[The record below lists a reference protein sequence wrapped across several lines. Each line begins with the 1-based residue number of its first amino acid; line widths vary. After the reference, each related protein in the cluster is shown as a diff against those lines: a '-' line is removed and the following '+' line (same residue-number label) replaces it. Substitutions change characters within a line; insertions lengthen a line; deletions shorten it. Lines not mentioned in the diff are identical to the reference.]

1 MAEDKK
7 LTQLIINELTKA
19 QYEALGDNV
28 NEDEIYVITDD
39 EVEIKSDG
47 ETIVGKGTKADPLA
61 ISPEFIEK
69 VDTEISDRQNA
80 ISSLEQSINNTINEL
95 DEKLTES
102 DANLQDQIAANSES
116 ITNLDKNKVNK
127 SSLGIASGVATLDA
141 NAKVPMSQIN
151 DSLLGNV
158 QYQGLYDV
166 STNTPNLDIVETKG
180 HYYVV
185 SVAGDRFDISFEV
198 GDWIISNGVT
208 WDKVDN
214 TDAVSSVNGRTGNVV
229 ITKEDID
236 LSEHVKFTDYAGQDK
251 AGVIKTSNG
260 FGMSISATGCP
271 LAVTATKSEYDSV
284 NATYFIG
291 KGTLENIKNDLVKRA
306 VTENDITLTDEEK
319 TAARTWIGAG
329 NQTAQEDLQNELK
342 NKADKSD
349 TYTKSEVDGAI
360 ETVDDKVQKNTEDI
374 TTLNTNKANVSDLS
388 SHIGDKSN
396 PHNVTKAQVELGN
409 VDNTSDL
416 DKPISTATQSALD
429 EKQDTLTAGTNI
441 TITGTTISAKDTTYT
456 AGDGISITDGVISNT
471 RVSAEWGNVTGDI
484 TAQEDLQ
491 NALALKANQST
502 TYTKTEVDNKVKTVD
517 DKVENNTQEIATI
530 KNSKADS
537 SVLSS
542 HTSNTSNPH
551 EVTAEQIGLGNV
563 DNTSD
568 ADKPISTE
576 TQTALDLKAD
586 KSTTYTKSQTDAAIN
601 VVSDRVTT
609 NTASITSIN
618 QSVEALQS
626 SKADTTDLSSHT
638 SNASN
643 PHNVTAEQVGLG
655 NVDNTSDADKPIS
668 TATQTAL
675 NAKADKNSTY
685 TKTEVDAKISS
696 VYRFVGS
703 VASVDKLPTTATVGD
718 TYNVEATGAN
728 YAWTGSVWDKLSETI
743 DLTPYLTKSEAS
755 ATYETIEN
763 VGLHTGNKNNPH
775 GVTKAQVGLGNVD
788 NTSDLAKPVSTA
800 TQAALDKKAD
810 KETTY
815 TKSEVDTKISTELN
829 GKQNTLT
836 QAQLNAVNSGI
847 TAAKVSTYD
856 NYATEIAGKQPAG
869 DYATNT
875 SLSQGLDG
883 KVDKNQG
890 VASAGKV
897 LAVNEQGVVEPTEIK
912 AGGVNAT
919 YDATNHRITFA

>member
-1 MAEDKK
+1 MTEDKK

-329 NQTAQEDLQNELK
+329 SQTAQGDLQNELK
-342 NKADKSD
+342 NKADQSD

-360 ETVDDKVQKNTEDI
+360 ETVADKVQKNTEDI
-374 TTLNTNKANVSDLS
+374 AAHDESITTLEAIKANASDLT
-388 SHIGDKSN
+388 SHTSDVSN
-396 PHNVTKAQVELGN
+396 PHKVTK
-409 VDNTSDL
+409 T
-416 DKPISTATQSALD
+416 
-429 EKQDTLTAGTNI
+429 
-441 TITGTTISAKDTTYT
+441 
-456 AGDGISITDGVISNT
+456 
-471 RVSAEWGNVTGDI
+471 
-484 TAQEDLQ
+484 
-491 NALALKANQST
+491 
-502 TYTKTEVDNKVKTVD
+502 
-517 DKVENNTQEIATI
+517 
-530 KNSKADS
+530 
-537 SVLSS
+537 
-542 HTSNTSNPH
+542 
-551 EVTAEQIGLGNV
+551 
-563 DNTSD
+563 
-568 ADKPISTE
+568 
-576 TQTALDLKAD
+576 
-586 KSTTYTKSQTDAAIN
+586 
-601 VVSDRVTT
+601 
-609 NTASITSIN
+609 
-618 QSVEALQS
+618 
-626 SKADTTDLSSHT
+626 
-638 SNASN
+638 
-643 PHNVTAEQVGLG
+643 QVGLG
-655 NVDNTSDADKPIS
+655 NVDNTSDMNKPVSTSQHAAINSAISTEASNRDNAIKTAVEAEASARQSANTNLQSQITATNSEVAKKANSADLAEVATTGSYEDLVDTPDLSIYATDTELNGVSERVTTIEGKIPAAATATNQLADKAFVNSSINNLAAFYLTSNVTGDAFATKAALVDGPYYFQGATRTPTLNDYAIVIADETKNNSSTRYMYDGTQWDFQYVINDTPFTQNQVNAINS
-668 TATQTAL
+668 TATKEKIDSYSAHITNTSNPHVVTKSQVGLGNVDNTADLNKPVSTAQQAAL
-675 NAKADKNSTY
+675 NLKSDKSTTY
-685 TKTEVDAKISS
+685 SKTEVDDLLAP
-696 VYRFVGS
+696 
-703 VASVDKLPTTATVGD
+703 KLDSETAED
-718 TYNVEATGAN
+718 TYATIAN
-728 YAWTGSVWDKLSETI
+728 LNAHTTN
-743 DLTPYLTKSEAS
+743 KS
-755 ATYETIEN
+755 
-763 VGLHTGNKNNPH
+763 NPH

-800 TQAALDKKAD
+800 TQAALD
-810 KETTY
+810 
-815 TKSEVDTKISTELN
+815 